1 MTTLK
6 TWPGTADEVP
16 GHGLL
21 YYNKHRNK
29 QNSEKKQN
37 DKNTIHAAYS
47 TVISEEEYLKFQV
60 RTVSKKHSASASSS
74 RTSSL
79 TLNSISCNFIAQESA
94 INNMNSNIT
103 IWMLI

>member
-6 TWPGTADEVP
+6 TWPGTADEDLP
-16 GHGLL
+16 MA
-21 YYNKHRNK
+21 YSTTINIEINKILKN
-29 QNSEKKQN
+29 KQN

-47 TVISEEEYLKFQV
+47 TVISEEEYLKLQV

-103 IWMLI
+103 I

>member
-6 TWPGTADEVP
+6 TWPGTADEDLP
-16 GHGLL
+16 MA
-21 YYNKHRNK
+21 YSTTINIEINKILK
-29 QNSEKKQN
+29 KKQN
-37 DKNTIHAAYS
+37 DKNTIHA
-47 TVISEEEYLKFQV
+47 TVISEEAYLKFQV